1 MALKMLAFSLRCARA
16 AATKR
21 IVFAGSH
28 ATIAPHNHVGAPPSS
43 MLLDRHR
50 RFLSTKSK
58 GSGIFDFLLDPDN
71 EEDGGGEEE
80 ERDQAAP
87 PAPPVDDPKARVG
100 DNFSMEE
107 QMEEQDEEIGDEEIA
122 QESTGTKEEEEDTD
136 SKEHDQKPAGSEEE
150 VNKPT
155 HPCLPTWLPRSGFWL
170 YGDPRNPALHAHVLR
185 STLPRQHDSRENIHK
200 LGPERF
206 TELLALL
213 PRCPTQIHIDFVS
226 LDLNLQGASR
236 EDFILDF

>member
-1 MALKMLAFSLRCARA
+1 MALKMLTFSLRCARA

-43 MLLDRHR
+43 ILLDRHR

-58 GSGIFDFLLDPDN
+58 GSGIVDFLLDPDN
-71 EEDGGGEEE
+71 EDEILAFLDGGDEEE

-107 QMEEQDEEIGDEEIA
+107 QMEEQDEEIA

-150 VNKPT
+150 V
-155 HPCLPTWLPRSGFWL
+155 LVER
-170 YGDPRNPALHAHVLR
+170 
-185 STLPRQHDSRENIHK
+185 TL
-200 LGPERF
+200 F
-206 TELLALL
+206 
-213 PRCPTQIHIDFVS
+213 
-226 LDLNLQGASR
+226 
-236 EDFILDF
+236 